1 VQRARREHRDGEVDR
16 RDHADDEHHA
26 GAHERE
32 QAGSF
37 LEVRGPDG
45 KNRSLLRATQLR
57 QDSFAYAATMSDQL
71 DLNLLRVFDALLRDG
86 SVTAAAERLHL
97 SIPATSRALGRLR
110 RAMGDPILVRAG
122 RGMAPTPFA
131 LRTAPRVRSLLEEA
145 ASLVTA
151 DFSVAGLERTFTIR
165 INDGVAAT
173 LAAAAVE
180 ATAAAAPGVTLRF
193 VAEGSESPEALR
205 DGSVDLDIGA
215 GEPPAPD
222 IRTAVLYRERLV
234 GIVRADSP
242 LGRGRKPTPAQLCR
256 HPHVAASRRGRARG
270 PLDDAL
276 AALGL
281 QRHIAAVVPT
291 SAVATLLVASSGHVG
306 LVPQRLAEQHGPAL
320 GLRWF
325 PIPVE
330 LPEIDV
336 RLLWHARLDA
346 DPAQRWLRDT
356 LRESLR

>member
-1 VQRARREHRDGEVDR
+1 M
-16 RDHADDEHHA
+16 
-26 GAHERE
+26 
-32 QAGSF
+32 
-37 LEVRGPDG
+37 P
-45 KNRSLLRATQLR
+45 
-57 QDSFAYAATMSDQL
+57 DQL

-145 ASLVTA
+145 ASLVNA
-151 DFSVAGLERTFTIR
+151 DFSVEGLERTFTIR

-173 LAAAAVE
+173 LATAAVE

-193 VAEGSESPEALR
+193 VAEGTESTEALR

-215 GEPPAPD
+215 GEVTAPD

-234 GIVRADSP
+234 GVVRADSP
-242 LGRGRKPTPAQLCR
+242 LGRGRRPTLAQLCR
-256 HPHVAASRRGRARG
+256 HPHVSASRRGRARG

-276 AALGL
+276 AAAGL
-281 QRHIAAVVPT
+281 RRHVAAVVPT
-291 SAVATLLVASSGHVG
+291 SAVAMLLVASSPYVG
-306 LVPQRLAEQHGPAL
+306 LVPERLAVQHGPGL
-320 GLRWF
+320 GLRRF
-325 PIPVE
+325 PVPAD
-330 LPEIDV
+330 LPEIEV
-336 RLLWHARLDA
+336 RLCWHARLDA

-356 LRESLR
+356 IRAALH